1 MSTKDI
7 LSGFDDSERQ
17 ALLPTIRMYYRA
29 NAGLLKLKE
38 KQFIVTILKLMTVF
52 KKSGNFKGG
61 AGELVPYD
69 SPDQGLR

>member
-1 MSTKDI
+1 MDNSSSLLKTSLMDLMI
-7 LSGFDDSERQ
+7 LTQ

-52 KKSGNFKGG
+52 KSGNFKGG
-61 AGELVPYD
+61 CRISSL
-69 SPDQGLR
+69 